1 MKRLVLFLTVSLLVC
16 LKMMAGSDLKLMKGS
31 VLELKGSKATICA
44 KWDYSNS
51 TIEKK
56 SIEEFLEMKGEEWK
70 RDYSTEIAN
79 AELNFISR
87 LRDKASKNVTPVE
100 GDDAEYMIIVK
111 VRNFDYGSTS
121 ASVLFGFG
129 SGDARLWGTMEIYKK
144 GESEPI
150 AIIDI
155 DGAGGSGYGNEKRR
169 VECYREIAELLA
181 DIFKKAK

>member
-1 MKRLVLFLTVSLLVC
+1 MKRFVLFLTVSLLVS
-16 LKMMAGSDLKLMKGS
+16 LKMMAGSDLKLIKGS

-56 SIEEFLEMKGEEWK
+56 SIEEFLETKGEEWK
-70 RDYSTEIAN
+70 RDYPQEIAN
-79 AELNFISR
+79 AEQNFISR

-100 GDDAEYMIIVK
+100 GDDADYMIIVK
-111 VRNFDYGSTS
+111 VRNFSYGNTS
-121 ASVLFGFG
+121 AAVWVGFG
-129 SGDARLWGTMEIYKK
+129 AGDARLWGTMEIYKK

-155 DGAGGSGYGNEKRR
+155 DGAGGAGYGNEKRR

-181 DIFKKAK
+181 DILKKAK